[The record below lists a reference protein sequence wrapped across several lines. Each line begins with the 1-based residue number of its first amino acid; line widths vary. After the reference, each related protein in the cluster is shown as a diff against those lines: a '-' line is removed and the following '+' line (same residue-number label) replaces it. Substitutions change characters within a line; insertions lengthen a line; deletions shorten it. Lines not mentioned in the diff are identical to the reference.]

1 MRERQYR
8 SARSARLLQES
19 RERVVQQQ
27 EEERERFIVR
37 QEQSTQRTEAAER
50 HRKAVIRERSAE
62 LATKKVEQAAVR
74 ERKAQLYEER
84 LAAFAVKKAA
94 KEASAKK
101 HMKKA
106 AAEKVAKFKIHR
118 AIEAR
123 QQVRSSTPPMHR
135 PDLRADKRVHHSP
148 SSLERKCITCQPHR
162 SSGLLMGASG
172 AVAAICEGASRG
184 SGCRGPCSG
193 C

>member
-135 PDLRADKRVHHSP
+135 LTSEQIDVYITARA
-148 SSLERKCITCQPHR
+148 LL
-162 SSGLLMGASG
+162 SGDVSRANLSG
-172 AVAAICEGASRG
+172 VA
-184 SGCRGPCSG
+184 GC
-193 C
+193 

>member
-94 KEASAKK
+94 KEVSAKK

-118 AIEAR
+118 AVEAR

-135 PDLRADKRVHHSP
+135 PASEQIYITAQ
-148 SSLERKCITCQPHR
+148 SSLERRCITCQPH
-162 SSGLLMGASG
+162 
-172 AVAAICEGASRG
+172 
-184 SGCRGPCSG
+184 
-193 C
+193 